1 LQKGI
6 DCFGGSR
13 HAPHPDYYCAE
24 LGLAYI
30 PPFLELHKDKVPK
43 QSQQIAQRMLLQ
55 SARMQIRLLL
65 VVFSENWVRNTIM
78 QSLARPQKYLPTRM
92 ECYF

>member
-13 HAPHPDYYCAE
+13 HAPHPDYCAE

-30 PPFLELHKDKVPK
+30 PPFLELHKDKVRK

-55 SARMQIRLLL
+55 LARMQIRLLL
-65 VVFSENWVRNTIM
+65 VVFSETERRVYFSQLLEFIDEPATSGANMTI
-78 QSLARPQKYLPTRM
+78 
-92 ECYF
+92 